1 MNIAIVDDD
10 KLVVEALSSILG
22 SQQDVSVVGCA
33 YDGNGA
39 ISLYRNIHPDI
50 LLLDVQMR
58 PKDGLAAGREILA
71 DDPRARIVYLTTFAD
86 EDYIV
91 QALRLGARGYLI
103 KEQAVTIAPA
113 LRAIMDGQIVLGDE
127 VIEKFPHVMLQG
139 ERDERLATPSISDDP
154 PATILASSSIGPA
167 AIPSLTD
174 REAKIVALIA
184 EGLDNK
190 TIAGALFISEGTV
203 RNHISDILSKLN
215 LKNRTQLAIH
225 YWKSKMKTDNS

>member
-22 SQQDVSVVGCA
+22 TQQDVSIVGRA
-33 YDGNGA
+33 YDGDGA
-39 ISLYRNIHPDI
+39 ISLHRTVHPDI

-58 PKDGLAAGREILA
+58 PKDGLSAGREILA
-71 DDPRARIVYLTTFAD
+71 EDPSARIVYLTTFAD

-103 KEQAVTIAPA
+103 KEQAATIAPA
-113 LRAIMDGQIVLGDE
+113 LRSIMDGQIVLGDE
-127 VIEKFPHVMLQG
+127 VVERVPYAITQNNGVVLSTSHDTHAVMPASTSMG
-139 ERDERLATPSISDDP
+139 
-154 PATILASSSIGPA
+154 ATISSA
-167 AIPSLTD
+167 LTD
-174 REAKIVALIA
+174 RELKIVELIA

-190 TIAGALFISEGTV
+190 AIASALFVSEGTV
-203 RNHISDILSKLN
+203 RNHISDVLSKLN

-225 YWKSKMKTDNS
+225 YWKSQVKAGSL